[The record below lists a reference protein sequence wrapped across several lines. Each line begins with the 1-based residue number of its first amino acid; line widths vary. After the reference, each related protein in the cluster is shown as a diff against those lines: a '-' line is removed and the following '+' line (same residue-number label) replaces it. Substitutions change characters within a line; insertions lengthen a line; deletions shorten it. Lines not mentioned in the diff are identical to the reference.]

1 MGRKDQCASKTNAF
15 APLPWPSLFLHET
28 FYIADKI
35 KVDSWWRWIFYHC
48 SYCLCKCDAP
58 GPDSDRYW
66 SLKEA
71 TSNIKKN
78 FVVTGVRLRKI
89 NRVLHAEVEQAR
101 AMPEGAVDESSRV
114 WLEARAIEV
123 ADVATG
129 GNSSD
134 YMTMS
139 YEQRALDLDILQAPP
154 GHVVTG
160 VKFRNLAGHLNLE
173 IRVRRRLFCF

>member
-1 MGRKDQCASKTNAF
+1 
-15 APLPWPSLFLHET
+15 
-28 FYIADKI
+28 
-35 KVDSWWRWIFYHC
+35 
-48 SYCLCKCDAP
+48 
-58 GPDSDRYW
+58 
-66 SLKEA
+66 
-71 TSNIKKN
+71 
-78 FVVTGVRLRKI
+78 
-89 NRVLHAEVEQAR
+89 
-101 AMPEGAVDESSRV
+101 MPEGAVDESSRV

-139 YEQRALDLDILQAPP
+139 YEQRALDLDVLQAPP

-173 IRVRRRLFCF
+173 IRVRRRLFLLLKTNV